1 MIYKE
6 RIYFFS
12 LLVALSALANPRLA
26 AAADLR
32 KVTFSYSAVS
42 MTWYPV
48 KVALEK
54 GFFRSEG
61 LEPQLIQMNGNV
73 ATVALANGYI
83 DFSLNISPVLN
94 GAIQG
99 LGTKLVAGLNSRP
112 LFALVVRPEINAPS
126 DLKGKVFAV
135 SSFGNTQAILTEKHL
150 QHLGLKKGE
159 YQLLAM
165 GATPARIAALE
176 KNIAQGSLMP
186 LPTNVQLE
194 NKGYRLLGNTAE
206 IVINPIAGLG
216 VHEDKIKKDPDL
228 IQRVIRASLR
238 SLQLLQTNAK
248 DTVKILMAWTRA
260 TEKDALRSLELAKPG
275 FSKNGMLTD
284 DDLSIE
290 WNFIQQQTK
299 KTSVPVSVAH
309 DMTLLRDVQTDG
321 TRSAIIQWNDSSK
334 TQNKRRQ
341 TMRTLDL
348 LASDSSHLPFLYV
361 FKESKVME
369 KYGYE
374 IDLHIVGGAKAPTM
388 AHRAK
393 LALAGEIDF
402 FSGLHHETYRERAKG
417 EKRLTYLAQAQNNWD
432 DRLVALPEIKNVED
446 LKGRKIV
453 CHSKAPCVSGNLRAV
468 LETCGLKPEEI
479 NMDVIRRYLRQIFGF
494 RR

>member
-1 MIYKE
+1 MILRG
-6 RIYFFS
+6 RIYFFP
-12 LLVALSALANPRLA
+12 LLVALSNLPNLRLA
-26 AAADLR
+26 TAADLR

-54 GFFRSEG
+54 GFFRSDG

-73 ATVALANGYI
+73 ATVALANGHI

-94 GAIQG
+94 GAMQG
-99 LGTKLVAGLNSRP
+99 LGTKLVAALNSRP
-112 LFALVVRPEINAPS
+112 LFALVVRPEINSPN

-216 VHEDKIKKDPDL
+216 VHEDKIKKDPDV
-228 IQRVIRASLR
+228 IKRVIRASLR
-238 SLQLLQTNAK
+238 SLRLLQANAK

-260 TEKDALRSLELAKPG
+260 TENDALRSLELAKPG

-299 KTSVPVSVAH
+299 KANVPVSIAH
-309 DMTLLRDVQTDG
+309 DMTLLREAQ
-321 TRSAIIQWNDSSK
+321 
-334 TQNKRRQ
+334 
-341 TMRTLDL
+341 
-348 LASDSSHLPFLYV
+348 
-361 FKESKVME
+361 
-369 KYGYE
+369 
-374 IDLHIVGGAKAPTM
+374 
-388 AHRAK
+388 
-393 LALAGEIDF
+393 
-402 FSGLHHETYRERAKG
+402 RELG
-417 EKRLTYLAQAQNNWD
+417 
-432 DRLVALPEIKNVED
+432 
-446 LKGRKIV
+446 
-453 CHSKAPCVSGNLRAV
+453 
-468 LETCGLKPEEI
+468 
-479 NMDVIRRYLRQIFGF
+479 M
-494 RR
+494 